1 MVEMQELEE
10 DVHQEIEAEVAAVE
24 PVPELVE
31 MVEMADKLEQHLHQ
45 D

>member
-1 MVEMQELEE
+1 MAEMQELEE
-10 DVHQEIEAEVAAVE
+10 EVHQEIEVEVAAVE

-31 MVEMADKLEQHLHQ
+31 MEEMEDKLEQHLHQ

>member
-10 DVHQEIEAEVAAVE
+10 EVHQEIEAEVAAVE

-31 MVEMADKLEQHLHQ
+31 MEEMADKLDMERKGA
-45 D
+45 

>member
-10 DVHQEIEAEVAAVE
+10 EVHQEIEAEVAAVE
-24 PVPELVE
+24 PALELVE
-31 MVEMADKLEQHLHQ
+31 MEEMAVKPEQHLHQ